1 MRKCVK
7 RPAPFELINNNMK
20 AVIFSCSIKDG
31 KNSDT
36 QAWSDLLAKTMQEQ
50 SIQTDIINLKKIDY
64 EASTGPDLLHKEM
77 AKCYDAD
84 FIIIAG
90 PVNFRHPNFYLRNLS
105 SRFAHAYNKAK
116 AKGID
121 LFENKLFE
129 VCIMLGCLSDNL
141 NDGTMVRVPYSGHQT
156 VTVKSILPPV
166 KYLEQKH
173 SEPLHLS
180 CWNPS
185 DKMGPQRKQL
195 HLDKDTMS
203 DITSTVDAFKNNHV
217 AHTPKFSL
225 DTWMECFQSE
235 DTNAF
240 GRGYTLSPD
249 NLSEETIIAHRKW
262 VNENVRDAHYKAQIF
277 VAMKERCIKAD
288 YYEGAEMYF
297 DEQFELGEEG
307 KLHAG
312 DHYDTN
318 YKDPNAK
325 FVMAWKKGGFRITRA
340 ANYRP
345 NNY

>member
-1 MRKCVK
+1 MRKDTL
-7 RPAPFELINNNMK
+7 PFELISMYMK

-31 KNSDT
+31 HNSDT
-36 QAWSDLLAKTMQEQ
+36 QAWSELFAKSMRDQ
-50 SIQTDIINLKKIDY
+50 SIETEIINLKKIDY
-64 EASTGPDLLHKEM
+64 EASVGPDLLHNEM

-84 FIIIAG
+84 FIIVAG
-90 PVNFRHPNFYLRNLS
+90 PVNFRHPNFYLRNLAN
-105 SRFAHAYNKAK
+105 RFAHAHAKAK
-116 AKGID
+116 TKGID

-141 NDGTMVRVPYSGHQT
+141 DDGTMVRVPYGGRQT
-156 VTVKSILPPV
+156 RTIKGLMPPV
-166 KYLEQKH
+166 TYIQEQH
-173 SEPLHLS
+173 PEPLHLS

-185 DKMGPQRKQL
+185 DKVGPQRKQL
-195 HLDKDTMS
+195 HLDKDTMA
-203 DITSTVDAFKNNHV
+203 DIDRTIGLFKDNYV
-217 AHTPKFSL
+217 EHTPSFSL
-225 DTWMECFQSE
+225 DTWMDCFKS
-235 DTNAF
+235 DDANAF

-249 NLSEETIIAHRKW
+249 NLSEETITAHRKW
-262 VNENVRDAHYKAQIF
+262 VNEHIEDAHHKAQIF

-325 FVMAWKKGGFRITRA
+325 FVMAWKDGGFRITRA

>member
-7 RPAPFELINNNMK
+7 RPAPFELINTSMK

-36 QAWSDLLAKTMQEQ
+36 QAWSEVFANSMNAQG
-50 SIQTDIINLKKIDY
+50 IQTEIINLKKFDY
-64 EASTGPDLLHKEM
+64 EASTGPDLLHEEM

-84 FIIIAG
+84 FITIAG
-90 PVNFRHPNFYLRNLS
+90 PVNFRHPNFYLRNLAR
-105 SRFAHAYNKAK
+105 RFAHAHIKAK

-141 NDGTMVRVPYSGHQT
+141 DDGTMVRVPYYGRQT
-156 VTVKSILPPV
+156 GTVKGLMPPV
-166 KYLEQKH
+166 KYIEEKH
-173 SEPLHLS
+173 PEPLHLS

-185 DKMGPQRKQL
+185 DKMGPQRKKL
-195 HLDKDTMS
+195 HEDKQTMD
-203 DITSTVDAFKNNHV
+203 DITSTINAFKDNYV
-217 AHTPKFSL
+217 AHTPKFDL
-225 DTWMECFQSE
+225 ETWMDCFKSE
-235 DTNAF
+235 DPRAF

-249 NLSEETIIAHRKW
+249 NLSEESITAHRKW
-262 VNENVRDAHYKAQIF
+262 VNENIEDAHLKAQVF

-312 DHYDTN
+312 DHYDTD
-318 YKDPNAK
+318 YTDPNANYI
-325 FVMAWKKGGFRITRA
+325 MAWKKGGFRITRA